1 MSNLNKFFEKSI
13 ADLVTHG
20 AALSLTSG
28 GHVSYDDW
36 KQTDTAAEAQAEQDA
51 RVASL
56 AEQIRLQMIMSDFID
71 EIEVSASFNV
81 ECCQA
86 ITKAFMEGVNPAILL
101 HNYAQDW
108 LDTESV
114 RLARE
119 RLK

>member
-13 ADLVTHG
+13 ADLVTRG
-20 AALSLTSG
+20 VSVSSTSG

-36 KQTDTAAEAQAEQDA
+36 KCTDMLEEQEALNAAKI
-51 RVASL
+51 ASL
-56 AEQIRLQMIMSDFID
+56 AEQIRLQMVMSDFID
-71 EIEVSASFNV
+71 EIELDASFNT

-86 ITKAFMEGVNPAILL
+86 ITKAFLEGVNPAILL

-108 LDTESV
+108 LDTEAT